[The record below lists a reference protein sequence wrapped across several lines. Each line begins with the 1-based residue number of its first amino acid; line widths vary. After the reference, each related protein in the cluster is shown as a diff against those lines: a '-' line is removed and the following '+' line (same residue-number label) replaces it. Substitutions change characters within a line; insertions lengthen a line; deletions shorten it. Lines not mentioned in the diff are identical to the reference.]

1 VIPFDR
7 DKDRNDV
14 LLLYLLGLLGEGH
27 PYQLEQVEPID
38 QMSKEFPLLAKFCFL
53 QLE

>member
-1 VIPFDR
+1 VIPFDQ

-14 LLLYLLGLLGEGH
+14 LLLYLLDLSAEG
-27 PYQLEQVEPID
+27 PLYQLEPVEPID
-38 QMSKEFPLLAKFCFL
+38 QMSKEFPLLAEFCFL